1 MKNKIY
7 EDVHRGQERNARKTE
22 NFNKET
28 EKYKKKE
35 ASNNNHGVENTRT
48 YLIKKSMGSSTAD
61 QIK

>member
-28 EKYKKKE
+28 ENTKKRKPQTIIME
-35 ASNNNHGVENTRT
+35 LRIQELT
-48 YLIKKSMGSSTAD
+48 
-61 QIK
+61 